1 MPLEVFETGE
11 KRAWALWRITESE
24 EELTGLLNI
33 REEPPSTITNIRKRL
48 EWIAGRL
55 LTQTLLEN
63 FDLDYHGIIK
73 DEFGKPYAQD
83 HAIHLSLSHSHPFVG
98 VVVDKKNL
106 VGIDLEQP
114 QEKLLRIASRVLSPT
129 ELEDAGSDVLKHCI
143 YWCGKEALIKIYG
156 RKDLTLRENLLI
168 DPFSC
173 EAEGNIIGRIIAK
186 QQERVIPLYYRAFSQ
201 FVVVFNREQQGS

>member
-24 EELTGLLNI
+24 QELTELLSV
-33 REEPPSTITNIRKRL
+33 REEPPANITNAQKRL

-63 FDLDYHGIIK
+63 FDLDYNGIIK

-83 HAIHLSLSHSHPFVG
+83 QDIHLSLSHSHPFVG
-98 VVVDKKNL
+98 VIVDKKSL

-114 QEKLLRIASRVLSPT
+114 KEKLLRIAPRVLSEK
-129 ELEDAGSDVLKHCI
+129 ELEDAGDDILKHCI

-156 RKDLTLRENLLI
+156 RKDLTLQKNLII
-168 DPFSC
+168 DPFSRDS
-173 EAEGNIIGRIIAK
+173 EGNIIGRIIVN
-186 QQERVIPLYYRAFSQ
+186 QQERVIPLYYRTFHQ
-201 FVVVFNREQQGS
+201 FVVVFNREHQGS